1 MRVTQVDE
9 RTARV
14 EMEVDGYRV
23 AVVYPGRRVAT
34 FDVDEC
40 STQEARAWA
49 EARGREAGGFSLAAR
64 FDHVPKDGVTLMWL
78 TPTPED
84 VMQSLDD

>member
-1 MRVTQVDE
+1 MDE
-9 RTARV
+9 RTCEH
-14 EMEVDGYRV
+14 EMNADGYRV

-49 EARGREAGGFSLAAR
+49 EARGDEAGGFSLAAR
-64 FDHVPKDGVTLMWL
+64 FDHVPKGGVTLMWL
-78 TPTPED
+78 TPPPED
-84 VMQSLDD
+84 VMEALDA